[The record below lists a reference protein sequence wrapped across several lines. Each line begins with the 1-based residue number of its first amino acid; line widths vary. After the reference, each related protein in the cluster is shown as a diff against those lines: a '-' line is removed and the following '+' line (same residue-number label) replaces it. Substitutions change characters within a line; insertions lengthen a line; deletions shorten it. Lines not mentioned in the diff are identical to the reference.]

1 MARSLRRSFLGALR
15 GRRNS
20 HQDSA
25 TPAPRKSEGASLV
38 WCHSTTVTQAAAFAE
53 LILRLS
59 DDLRMVEYAV
69 TTPDAE
75 VAATLK
81 TMLPEDVFVRHLPRD
96 DDDFVNEIKPDLV
109 IWTNPSEHA
118 ATLAELS
125 NRNVPMILTD
135 ARIPQN
141 RPLSQLIPG
150 AQRTLLSRFDHILA
164 ADEETERWIVS
175 HSIAPEAVEVLG
187 EMQEGTIAL
196 HCNEAERDTLA
207 QLLAA
212 RPVWLA
218 ACCTQEEED
227 IVLAAHRQALRVS
240 HRLLL
245 ILVPD
250 DGESGPRIM
259 ENFEAVGLN
268 TVCRSTGGEPDDDRQ
283 VYVADTDG
291 EMGLWY
297 RLAPISF
304 LGRSLAPGRG
314 AINPYEPAALGSAI
328 LHGPNTGIHTP
339 AFERLT
345 AAGAARLVKDDKE
358 LAKAVQD
365 LLAPDQA
372 AAMAHGAWIV
382 TSGGSQII
390 DRLAEMVAETL
401 DAERQE

>member
-15 GRRNS
+15 GRRNR
-20 HQDSA
+20 HRDA
-25 TPAPRKSEGASLV
+25 PLPAPTKSEGASLV

-53 LILRLS
+53 LILRLA

-69 TTPDAE
+69 TTPDAD
-75 VAATLK
+75 VAATLRG
-81 TMLPEDVFVRHLPRD
+81 MLPEDVFVRHLPPD
-96 DDDFVNEIKPDLV
+96 DDDFVDEIEPDLV
-109 IWTNPSEHA
+109 IWTTPAEHA

-125 NRNVPMILTD
+125 DRGVPMILTD

-150 AQRTLLSRFDHILA
+150 AQRTLLRRFKHIIA
-164 ADEETERWIVS
+164 ADEEAGRWIAS
-175 HSIAPEAVEVLG
+175 HSVPDEAIEVLG

-196 HCNEAERDTLA
+196 PCNEAERDTLA

-218 ACCTQEEED
+218 ARCTREEED

-245 ILVPD
+245 ILVPED
-250 DGESGPRIM
+250 ETAGPRLV
-259 ENFEAVGLN
+259 EAFEAAGLN
-268 TVCRSTGGEPDDDRQ
+268 AAYRSGGGEPGDDHH
-283 VYVADTDG
+283 VYIADTDG

-304 LGRSLAPGRG
+304 LGRSLVPGKG

-328 LHGPNTGIHTP
+328 LHGPNTGVHSP

-345 AAGAARLVKDDKE
+345 AAGAARLIKDEKE
-358 LAKAVQD
+358 LAAAVQD

-372 AAMAHGAWIV
+372 AAMAHGAWVV

-390 DRLAEMVAETL
+390 DRLAEMVAEEL
-401 DAERQE
+401 GAERQE